1 MQQSESLCEPVHV
14 NELSHLD
21 KHQLEILY
29 TGKTRQ
35 VKELESEINRIL
47 KEEERKVSKL
57 HVLYMYMYIYTC
69 TCTWLNCASCRPY
82 MYINCASCR
91 QFMKYTCTVYSILS
105 IYIVLLHVA

>member
-1 MQQSESLCEPVHV
+1 MQQSESLCEPVHI

-35 VKELESEINRIL
+35 VKELESEMNRIL

-57 HVLYMYMYIYTC
+57 L
-69 TCTWLNCASCRPY
+69 
-82 MYINCASCR
+82 
-91 QFMKYTCTVYSILS
+91 
-105 IYIVLLHVA
+105 

>member
-1 MQQSESLCEPVHV
+1 MQQSESLCEPVHI

-35 VKELESEINRIL
+35 VKELESEMNRIL

-57 HVLYMYMYIYTC
+57 LYIVHVHMYMYIGLCFT
-69 TCTWLNCASCRPY
+69 
-82 MYINCASCR
+82 
-91 QFMKYTCTVYSILS
+91 
-105 IYIVLLHVA
+105 

>member
-1 MQQSESLCEPVHV
+1 MQQSESLCEPVHI

-47 KEEERKVSKL
+47 ERKVSKL
-57 HVLYMYMYIYTC
+57 LYLYMYMY
-69 TCTWLNCASCRPY
+69 
-82 MYINCASCR
+82 MYIGLC
-91 QFMKYTCTVYSILS
+91 FL
-105 IYIVLLHVA
+105 